1 MKRNKLNMR
10 ISKIKLLSIG
20 ILATTAMF
28 AKQFSSVG
36 KVSGS
41 ASVTASGCLPA
52 SSQIDLDINNVR
64 ARILGGGD
72 MWWDQGLAIARYEIP
87 KDSKKYALFA
97 GSLWMGGIDAGGQ
110 LKVAAQTYRQTGNDL
125 WPGPLSNDNVA
136 STDKSVCDLYNKHWK
151 INKADVEKFLSD
163 RADNSSVTA
172 PASLLA
178 WPGNQVSGTPANYD
192 NYLAP
197 FYDADGNGL
206 YEPSAGDYPK
216 YNFSADPG
224 TGDCDEFLFGDQT
237 IWWVINDKGN
247 IHTET
252 GANAIG
258 IEIQCQAFGFQTGDE
273 INNMSFYQYKI
284 INRSSYTMNNT
295 YFGLWV
301 DADLGNAYDDAV
313 GCDVPRGVAFT
324 YNFDEDDETTIGY
337 GASPP
342 AVGIDFFK
350 GPKADPYLVNGVLA
364 DRPASMSNNGLGFG
378 DGQAG
383 NEYWGMEK
391 CIVFQNNSTAQ
402 GNPFNGTHI
411 YNYLRGLW
419 KDGTPMTYG
428 GNGTGGTPTNYMYP
442 WNTDPAHTA
451 DAPWFLSSTA
461 DLRTVQS
468 AGPFTLEPGAV
479 NYITAG
485 AVWARANST
494 AIASVAAVI
503 AADKKAQSLFDN
515 CFKIVD
521 GPDAPLFTLQELDQ
535 EIIMTLDNPIS
546 QNNYREGYK
555 EKSPDITNYY
565 PAPNSDP
572 FYRFEGYKIYQLANS
587 TVTIDNLNDPSLA
600 QLVAQCD
607 LKNGVGTLINKVF
620 NPITQNDDA
629 FIKVEGEDKGIR
641 HSFKFTEDA
650 FNRGSKLVNYKKY
663 YFTVVAYAHNNYIT
677 TDDSIN
683 FNYNA
688 QREPYL
694 QGRRK
699 IFTKLGIP
707 HITANEQFGTLLQSK
722 YGDGPEITRLEGQ
735 GNGGN
740 YVELSQKTID
750 DILSA
755 SAPEK
760 IYDMSAFTPVRNIT
774 YKGGKGPIGVKVVDP
789 LNVPDAEFEVYVV
802 PQDSFY
808 AEKNSS
814 IKTGIKN
821 ANEKATY
828 AKWYIVKTQNNSTDT
843 VFSDTSLVYN
853 NEQIIEKWGLSVS
866 ISQVTDPGSNSKNDN
881 NGFISSSITYSGD
894 GRIWLETDRVR
905 DQDGSFFGNWIRS
918 GTTAPTTGTSYPE
931 ASYGDW
937 DGFDDNQVYE
947 NVVNGTF
954 APYRLATNEPFGP
967 GLNIGKS
974 FNNVG
979 GSNIY
984 GTTPGYKASLTN
996 KIQNIAG
1003 VDIVIT
1009 SDKSKWSRC
1018 AVIETG
1024 FEQQFNEF
1032 DPSLNL
1038 KRSPIRGELRGHHSV
1053 DKDGK
1058 ESTDTIASND
1068 PNSPN
1073 FISAFGMSWFPGY
1086 AINVETGERLNIAFG
1101 ESSQLPFE
1109 NGRDMLWN
1117 PSTVGFNENTGK
1129 YSFGGLHYV
1138 YVFNHNSFTTE
1149 ASTVPQNPTKPN
1161 GQNLMPPYDGCRYMV
1176 EKLRESSKETNIT
1189 TGNFYTLKQVW
1200 RDCIWTGITALAQ
1213 DHSLFENDI
1222 NIKIRVNKPYARFFA
1237 GNSYNYQYSNPN
1249 PITGQYYNYDSENKA
1264 TVSDGSAKNNN
1275 DPSYKFSTKDIAAM
1289 IGKTSIAKNALDLI
1303 NAVPNPYYGYSE
1315 YEQSQID
1322 NIVKIT
1328 NLPVKCTVSIYTVN
1342 GTLIRRIDKDND
1354 DSYLDWDLKNQSNVP
1369 IGSGMY
1375 LIHVN
1380 VPDVGEKTL
1389 KWFGSLRPVDLNAF

>member
-1 MKRNKLNMR
+1 MNRNKLHMS

-20 ILATTAMF
+20 FLATTTMF

-36 KVSGS
+36 KLSGS
-41 ASVTASGCLPA
+41 ATVTASGCLPA

-72 MWWDQGLAIARYEIP
+72 MWWDQGLGIARYEIP
-87 KDSKKYALFA
+87 KDAKKYSLFA
-97 GSLWMGGIDAGGQ
+97 GSLWIGGIDAGGQ
-110 LKVAAQTYRQTGNDL
+110 LKVAAQTYRQTGNDM

-136 STDKSVCDLYNKHWK
+136 STDKSVCDLYNRHWK
-151 INKADVEKFLSD
+151 INKSDVELFRTSY
-163 RADNSSVTA
+163 ASNPSTA
-172 PASLLA
+172 IPASVA
-178 WPGNQVSGTPANYD
+178 DWPGNPVSGTPSNYD

-197 FYDADGNGL
+197 FYDNDLDGFYN
-206 YEPSAGDYPK
+206 PSAGDYPK
-216 YNFSADPG
+216 YNFDNNTG

-252 GANAIG
+252 GAQAIG

-273 INNMSFYQYKI
+273 INNMTFYQYKV
-284 INRSSYTMNNT
+284 INRSSYTMNDT

-324 YNFDEDDETTIGY
+324 YNFDEDDETSIGY
-337 GASPP
+337 GAHPP
-342 AVGIDFFK
+342 AIGIDFFK
-350 GPKADPYLVNGVLA
+350 GPKADPYVVNGVTE
-364 DRPASMSNNGLGFG
+364 DRPASMSNSGLNFG
-378 DGQAG
+378 DGIPN

-391 CIVFQNNSTAQ
+391 CIVFQNNSTPQ

-428 GNGTGGTPTNYMYP
+428 GNGTGGSPTNYMYP
-442 WNTDPAHTA
+442 WNTDPAHAA

-468 AGPFTLEPGAV
+468 AGPFTLDPGAV
-479 NYITAG
+479 NYVTAG

-494 AIASVAAVI
+494 AIASVASMI

-521 GPDAPLFTLQELDQ
+521 GPDAPDFTLQELDQ
-535 EIIMTLDNPIS
+535 EIIMTLENKPNS
-546 QNNYREGYK
+546 NNYREGYK
-555 EKSPDITNYY
+555 EISPDIINYY

-572 FYRFEGYKIYQLANS
+572 FYRFEGYKVYQLVNEF
-587 TVTIDNLNDPSLA
+587 VTIADLADPSLA

-607 LKNGVGTLINKVF
+607 LKNGVTTLINRVY
-620 NPITQNDDA
+620 NPITGYDVA
-629 FIKVEGEDKGIR
+629 TIRVEGEDKGIR

-650 FNRGSKLVNYKKY
+650 FNVGSKLVNYKKY
-663 YFTVVAYAHNNYIT
+663 YYTVVAYAYNNYIT
-677 TDDSIN
+677 TEDTVN
-683 FNYNA
+683 FVTNA
-688 QREPYL
+688 QKEPYL
-694 QGRRK
+694 QGRK
-699 IFTKLGIP
+699 NITTQTAIP
-707 HITANEQFGTLLQSK
+707 HITANEQFGTLIQSK

-740 YVELSQKTID
+740 YMELTQKSID
-750 DILSA
+750 EILA
-755 SAPEK
+755 STTPDK
-760 IYDMSAFTPVRNIT
+760 IYDMSTQTPVRNIT
-774 YKGGKGPIGVKVVDP
+774 YKGGKGPVAVKVVDP
-789 LNVPDAEFEVYVV
+789 LNVPDAEFEVYIV
-802 PQDSFY
+802 PQDAYYPDRDSLTQTVLQSAVDKMKY
-808 AEKNSS
+808 S
-814 IKTGIKN
+814 
-821 ANEKATY
+821 
-828 AKWYIVKTQNNSTDT
+828 KWYIVKTQNNTTDT
-843 VFSDTSLVYN
+843 VFGDTTLVYN

-866 ISQVTDPGSNSKNDN
+866 VGQVSDPGSNSQIDN

-894 GRIWLETDRVR
+894 GKIWLESDRVR
-905 DQDGSFFGNWIRS
+905 DQDGSTFSNWIRS
-918 GTTAPTTGTSYPE
+918 GTTAATAGATYPQ
-931 ASYGDW
+931 AAYADW

-967 GLNIGKS
+967 GINIGKT

-979 GSNIY
+979 GTNIY
-984 GTTPGYKASLTN
+984 GTSTSFKGALCN
-996 KIQNIAG
+996 RIQNLAS

-1009 SDKSKWSRC
+1009 NDKTKWTRC
-1018 AVIETG
+1018 PVIETG

-1032 DPSLNL
+1032 DTDLGL
-1038 KRSPIRGELRGHHSV
+1038 KRAPLRGELRGHRSV
-1053 DKDGK
+1053 DKEGK
-1058 ESTDTIASND
+1058 VGTDTIPSND

-1073 FISAFGMSWFPGY
+1073 FISAFGMGWFPGY
-1086 AINVETGERLNIAFG
+1086 AINIETGERLNIVFG

-1117 PSTVGFNENTGK
+1117 PTTVGYNENTGK
-1129 YSFGGLHYV
+1129 YSVGGLHYV
-1138 YVFNHNSFTTE
+1138 YVFNHNSFTSE
-1149 ASTVPQNPTKPN
+1149 SSTAPQNPTKPN
-1161 GQNLMPPYDGCRYMV
+1161 GMNLMPTYDGGRYIM
-1176 EKLRESSKETNIT
+1176 EKLRESSKETNLV

-1213 DHSLFENDI
+1213 DHSLFENEI

-1249 PITGQYYNYDSENKA
+1249 ASLGQFFNYDPENKA
-1264 TVSDGSAKNNN
+1264 VVSDATSKNNN
-1275 DPSYKFSTKDIAAM
+1275 DPHYSFSTKDIATILNNA
-1289 IGKTSIAKNALDLI
+1289 TTAKNGLELI

-1315 YEQSQID
+1315 YEQKQID

-1328 NLPVKCTVSIYTVN
+1328 NLPVKCTISVYTAN

-1354 DSYLDWDLKNQSNVP
+1354 ESYIDWDLKNQSNVP

-1380 VPDVGEKTL
+1380 VPNVGEKVV
-1389 KWFGSLRPVDLNAF
+1389 KWFGTLRPIDLNAF